1 MICHK
6 FKTLIFITKSKQV
19 KDLKQTIKTVIR
31 DFLNENRL
39 RTLNEGYDH
48 FSIDYIKSKY
58 KKLSDYNNYDD
69 KIVIN
74 NNTYL
79 NFTEKEGDEDEYQ
92 WFLYGTIYVFDNEDG
107 TEIAN
112 ATYAKIKEYSDMEA
126 SIGVRGDKRRQ
137 GIASNIYQWIE
148 KLTGYKLHPSIPHS
162 KAAEQF
168 WNNPNRKFGFDK

>member
-1 MICHK
+1 M
-6 FKTLIFITKSKQV
+6 TNLRE
-19 KDLKQTIKTVIR
+19 TIKTTIR

-39 RTLNEGYDH
+39 RNLNEGYDNV
-48 FSIDYIKSKY
+48 SIDYIKSKE
-58 KKLSDYNNYDD
+58 KLSDYNNYDD

-74 NNTYL
+74 NNTYI

-112 ATYAKIKEYSDMEA
+112 ATYAKIKEHSDMVA

-148 KLTGYKLHPSIPHS
+148 KLTGYKLHPDIPHTKS
-162 KAAEQF
+162 AEQF
-168 WNNPNRKFGFDK
+168 WNSPNRKFGFDK